1 MPEINETK
9 TNEMPQ
15 KQEENIDVFL
25 KAAKEVKEDTV
36 PKAFADKQQEQI
48 EKLTRYIVEGRDD
61 EQISKPEKVRTTA
74 ELKQVLADE
83 KTNNL
88 EYAKAALELRKQVME
103 RGEADPFLPKSTH
116 TPVTSIDVEGA
127 EKVATVLQEC
137 VDQCDGDP
145 ATFNFLFEKRLND
158 DSPLLAAK
166 MKAHAKARGK

>member
-1 MPEINETK
+1 MPETNETK
-9 TNEMPQ
+9 KNETPQ
-15 KQEENIDVFL
+15 KQEENIDLFL

-36 PKAFADKQQEQI
+36 PKAVADKQQEQI
-48 EKLTRYIVEGRDD
+48 EKLTRYIVEGGDGT
-61 EQISKPEKVRTTA
+61 QTTVVEKARTPA
-74 ELKQVLADE
+74 ELKKILADE
-83 KTNNL
+83 NTNNL
-88 EYAKAALELRKQVME
+88 EYAKAALELRKQVIDS
-103 RGEADPFLPKSTH
+103 GEADPFLPKSTH

-166 MKAHAKARGK
+166 MKAQAKARGK